1 MDRKK
6 LYRLTYMCSSLFA
19 DYLSSMR
26 IASAMVLFIYSFHM
40 PMLFLVSGLCLKY
53 DDKHKFRVDKVIYFL
68 LIGFAM
74 KAAIYFM
81 EKLLEENRNG
91 IGSVKIISRGICL
104 LLPVYLVYV
113 I

>member
-1 MDRKK
+1 MFFFI
-6 LYRLTYMCSSLFA
+6 CG
-19 DYLSSMR
+19 
-26 IASAMVLFIYSFHM
+26 LFIFNAYCFRNGFIYIFFSYAHA
-40 PMLFLVSGLCLKY
+40 FLVSGLCLKY

-91 IGSVKIISRGICL
+91 IGSVKIMSRGICL